1 MTKHV
6 KKYISILLVCAFCTL
21 MLTGCGGGGSNG
33 SPQAQKDAV
42 LSLLNSV
49 RVSNGLNS
57 LVEWQI
63 PVWTIIEETL
73 LLISSKLNTTMPD
86 LQQFKE
92 DIVLPSMQIH
102 AYRQEL
108 LISRARMSPIKME
121 I

>member
-57 LVEWQI
+57 LVENEQADI
-63 PVWTIIEETL
+63 VEETL